1 MPCWLT
7 RSVIFCDD
15 GGIPVTAS
23 SFDFSWPMV
32 QEGVIRRSDEELSEV
47 MRRGISPAV
56 CIVTA
61 AILWE
66 SGR

>member
-1 MPCWLT
+1 M
-7 RSVIFCDD
+7 
-15 GGIPVTAS
+15 TAS

-66 SGR
+66 SGLWSYESWELSCRIRCV